1 MGAETAIAVMRL
13 KERRIRRAFH
23 AAGALDPGT
32 AQGLEAIGVED
43 NRALRRLKRHDVV
56 RESSPGC
63 YYLDEET
70 WAAVRSARLKLAL
83 MLIGA
88 VALVGLVALYA
99 GFASS

>member
-1 MGAETAIAVMRL
+1 V
-13 KERRIRRAFH
+13 RRAFQ

-32 AQGLEAIGVED
+32 AQGLDAIGIEE

-70 WAAVRSARLKLAL
+70 WQSVRSTRLKLAL
-83 MLIGA
+83 MIIGA
-88 VALVGLVALYA
+88 VALVGLLALYA
-99 GFASS
+99 GFASG

>member
-1 MGAETAIAVMRL
+1 MRL
-13 KERRIRRAFH
+13 TERRVRKAFH

-32 AQGLEAIGVED
+32 AQGLDAIGIED

-70 WAAVRSARLKLAL
+70 WAAVRSTRLKLAL
-83 MLIGA
+83 MLIAA
-88 VALVGLVALYA
+88 VALVALVALYA
-99 GFASS
+99 RIASS